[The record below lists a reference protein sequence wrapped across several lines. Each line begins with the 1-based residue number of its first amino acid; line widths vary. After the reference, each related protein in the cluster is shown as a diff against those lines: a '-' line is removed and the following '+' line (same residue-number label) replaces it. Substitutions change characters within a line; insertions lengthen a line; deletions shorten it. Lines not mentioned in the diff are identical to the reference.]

1 VLRRYKIIKWRAS
14 RLFKQLQN
22 KLQPLKADIDKH
34 IKPIWF
40 SLSTAQKLYLAALIS
55 VIFFKSWSLCALLT
69 MTALVIEFWPK
80 FNKLW
85 HSLAGKA
92 LILVFY
98 ATIANFVL
106 ANASSIVN
114 DVTHVSAA
122 NMSYTHNFATLIYLP
137 IWALGITLCTLLIF
151 QFILPFYII
160 MLLLI
165 KPFGSQSIKYISQ
178 SYSPLLTASIR
189 LILAFITLST
199 LYPLLDDR
207 DEATFL
213 SDIEN
218 GFYFGRELA
227 SDSPEVKGHA
237 MVNLNER
244 LAKQE
249 TKTQPSSPK
258 AEEINEFAESAS
270 SFVAT
275 EGYFGRSKHLIA
287 MFAFNYEADE
297 YSRCKKAK
305 NSKVVELNDYE
316 IVEITPN
323 ETMPYGYS
331 FIVKACESPA
341 FKSTS

>member
-1 VLRRYKIIKWRAS
+1 
-14 RLFKQLQN
+14 
-22 KLQPLKADIDKH
+22 
-34 IKPIWF
+34 
-40 SLSTAQKLYLAALIS
+40 
-55 VIFFKSWSLCALLT
+55 
-69 MTALVIEFWPK
+69 
-80 FNKLW
+80 
-85 HSLAGKA
+85 
-92 LILVFY
+92 
-98 ATIANFVL
+98 
-106 ANASSIVN
+106 
-114 DVTHVSAA
+114 
-122 NMSYTHNFATLIYLP
+122 
-137 IWALGITLCTLLIF
+137 
-151 QFILPFYII
+151 

-178 SYSPLLTASIR
+178 SYSPLLTAAIR

-227 SDSPEVKGHA
+227 SDSPEVKRHA

>member
-1 VLRRYKIIKWRAS
+1 MLRRFKIIKWRAR
-14 RLFKQLQN
+14 RLFKKLQK
-22 KLQPLKADIDKH
+22 KLQPLKTDIDKH

-55 VIFFKSWSLCALLT
+55 VILFKSWSLCALLT

-106 ANASSIVN
+106 ANASGIVN

-122 NMSYTHNFATLIYLP
+122 NMNYTHNFATLIYLP

-160 MLLLI
+160 VLLLI

-178 SYSPLLTASIR
+178 SYSPLLTASVR

-199 LYPLLDDR
+199 LYPLVDDR

-227 SDSPEVKGHA
+227 SNSPEVKKQA
-237 MVNLNER
+237 VVNLNKR

-249 TKTQPSSPK
+249 PK
-258 AEEINEFAESAS
+258 AEEINELAESAS

-275 EGYFGRSKHLIA
+275 EGYFERSKRLIA
-287 MFAFNYEADE
+287 MFAFNYEANE
-297 YSRCKKAK
+297 YSRCKKAE

-316 IVEITPN
+316 IVEITQN

-331 FIVKACESPA
+331 FTVKACESPA
-341 FKSTS
+341 FKPTS

>member
-1 VLRRYKIIKWRAS
+1 MLRRYKIIKWRAS
-14 RLFKQLQN
+14 RLFKQLQ
-22 KLQPLKADIDKH
+22 KKSQPFKADIDEH

-199 LYPLLDDR
+199 LYSLVDDR

-227 SDSPEVKGHA
+227 SDSPEVKEQA
-237 MVNLNER
+237 VDNLNKR

-249 TKTQPSSPK
+249 PGSPK
-258 AEEINEFAESAS
+258 TEEINELAESAS

-275 EGYFGRSKHLIA
+275 EGYFERSKRLIA